1 MIWYPHLFKTFP
13 QFVMI
18 HTVKGFSTA
27 DKTQVDVFLVFPCFM
42 IQWVDAG
49 SEIYATLY
57 LLQHY
62 FPIAKT
68 WKQPKCPL
76 MDEQSYKKDG
86 NLVICTNMNEP

>member
-1 MIWYPHLFKTFP
+1 
-13 QFVMI
+13 
-18 HTVKGFSTA
+18 
-27 DKTQVDVFLVFPCFM
+27 M

-86 NLVICTNMNEP
+86 NLVICDNMNEP